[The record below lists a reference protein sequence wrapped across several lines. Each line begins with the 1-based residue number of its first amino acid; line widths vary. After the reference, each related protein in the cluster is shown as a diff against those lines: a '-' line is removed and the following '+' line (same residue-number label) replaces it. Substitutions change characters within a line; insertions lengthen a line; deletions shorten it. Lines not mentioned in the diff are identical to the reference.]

1 MMNMQKQKR
10 VAAIQDICCAGKC
23 SLTIALPVLSSAGIS
38 CSILPTAVMST
49 HTGGFSDV
57 YGRDLTEDILPII
70 HHWKKE
76 GLSFDALYSGY
87 LCSPEQIETVI
98 TAVELL
104 GTNTSSPLLMVDPA
118 MGDGG
123 SLYRLCT
130 PDMVVKMAKLCAA
143 ADIVVPNVTEAAF
156 LLGMD
161 FRPPPHSETY
171 IGSLL
176 AGLAGLCKGDI
187 VLTGVSFTEAELGC
201 ACLERDRMA
210 IHYLMEKRE
219 TGSYHGTGDLFASA
233 LLGGVIQGQS
243 LISAIRLAMQ
253 FVCASIRRTRLDVE
267 KERDGLSFEPYLPYY
282 AKAICDGKNPGA
294 VASKEAQTF
303 FPNGLF

>member
-76 GLSFDALYSGY
+76 GLSFDA
-87 LCSPEQIETVI
+87 
-98 TAVELL
+98 
-104 GTNTSSPLLMVDPA
+104 
-118 MGDGG
+118 G